1 MSTTHQELAKAA
13 VQKGTHT
20 MTTETLKKAYDEAQV
35 LSAAYY
41 EAAAMAN
48 GDWTEAQVASQMA
61 TEAWRKIRIAERAS

>member
-1 MSTTHQELAKAA
+1 
-13 VQKGTHT
+13 
-20 MTTETLKKAYDEAQV
+20 MTTETLRKAYDEAQV

-48 GDWTEAQVASQMA
+48 GNGSWTEAQVASQIV